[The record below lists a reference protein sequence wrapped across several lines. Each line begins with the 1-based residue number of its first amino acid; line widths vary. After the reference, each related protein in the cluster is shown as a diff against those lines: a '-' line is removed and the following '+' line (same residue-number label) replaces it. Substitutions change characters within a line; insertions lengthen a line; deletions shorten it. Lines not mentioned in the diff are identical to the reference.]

1 MNSTKTRTFMV
12 AAVASLV
19 IADEGF
25 AQQAPTRTIS
35 EIFDGVYRATNNNHG
50 TVFMVTSEGI
60 VLADPITTDFA
71 MWLKGEFD
79 SRFGVPVRYVVYSHH
94 HWDHVTGGGVFSDTA
109 QYVGHANMLN
119 HLALPP
125 VSTRL
130 TDVEGQYAPLADLDL
145 NDDGIIDRDEAQS
158 MENARF
164 AGFDADKNGDISGA
178 ELMRGP
184 ISLVHPPNI
193 TYTEE
198 IQISL
203 GGKRVKMNWVGEM
216 NHSFDSSMISFPDA
230 SVLFL
235 VDFVTFGRLPYM
247 EMDYELGMYREWMT
261 AIRDAEEFSK
271 SFDYVATGHGPMGA
285 STNVTEWREYFEAL
299 EAAVAAGIAD
309 GQSLE
314 VMQETIK
321 LPVYSHWA
329 GYNWLDLNVLGMYH
343 FLTD

>member
-1 MNSTKTRTFMV
+1 MNNTKTRAFMI

-25 AQQAPTRTIS
+25 TQQSPTRTIS
-35 EIFDGVYRATNNNHG
+35 EIVDGVYRATNNNHG

-60 VLADPITTDFA
+60 VLADPITTDFS
-71 MWLKGEFD
+71 MWLRGEFD
-79 SRFGVPVRYVVYSHH
+79 ARFGVPVRYVIYSHH
-94 HWDHVTGGGVFSDTA
+94 HWDHATGGGVFSDTA
-109 QYVGHANMLN
+109 QYVGHTNMLN

-125 VSTRL
+125 ASTRL
-130 TDVEGQYAPLADLDL
+130 IDVEGQYASLAGLDL

-158 MENARF
+158 MENAQF
-164 AGFDADKNGDISGA
+164 AGFDADKNGGISGA

-193 TYTEE
+193 TYTDE

-247 EMDYELGMYREWMT
+247 EMDYEIGMYEEWMA

-299 EAAVAAGIAD
+299 EAAVAAGLAD
-309 GQSLE
+309 DQSLE
-314 VMQETIK
+314 AMQETIK

>member
-35 EIFDGVYRATNNNHG
+35 EIVDGVYRATNNNHG

-71 MWLKGEFD
+71 MWLRGEFD
-79 SRFGVPVRYVVYSHH
+79 ARFGVPVRYVVYSHH
-94 HWDHVTGGGVFSDTA
+94 HWDHATGGGVFSDTA

-125 VSTRL
+125 ASTRL
-130 TDVEGQYAPLADLDL
+130 IDVEGQYAPLAGLDL
-145 NDDGIIDRDEAQS
+145 NDDDIIDRDEAQS
-158 MENARF
+158 MESARF
-164 AGFDADKNGDISGA
+164 AGFDADKNGAISGA

-193 TYTEE
+193 TYTDE

-203 GGKRVKMNWVGEM
+203 GGRRVRMNWVGEM
-216 NHSFDSSMISFPDA
+216 NHSFDSSMISFPDQ
-230 SVLFL
+230 
-235 VDFVTFGRLPYM
+235 
-247 EMDYELGMYREWMT
+247 
-261 AIRDAEEFSK
+261 
-271 SFDYVATGHGPMGA
+271 GA
-285 STNVTEWREYFEAL
+285 SSSSILSKACWRGRSWERTTWPSFSRTSMRRPSSMTTIEDSR
-299 EAAVAAGIAD
+299 VVPRAD
-309 GQSLE
+309 RWGLR
-314 VMQETIK
+314 
-321 LPVYSHWA
+321 
-329 GYNWLDLNVLGMYH
+329 
-343 FLTD
+343 

>member
-1 MNSTKTRTFMV
+1 MNNTKTRAFMI

-25 AQQAPTRTIS
+25 TQQPPTRTIS
-35 EIFDGVYRATNNNHG
+35 EIVDGVYRATNNNHG

-79 SRFGVPVRYVVYSHH
+79 ARFSVPVRYVVYSHH
-94 HWDHVTGGGVFSDTA
+94 HWDHATGGGVFSDTA
-109 QYVGHANMLN
+109 QYVGHTNMLN

-125 VSTRL
+125 ASTRL
-130 TDVEGQYAPLADLDL
+130 IDVEGQYASLAGLDL

-158 MENARF
+158 MENAQF
-164 AGFDADKNGDISGA
+164 AGFDADKNGGISSA

-193 TYTEE
+193 TYTDE

-247 EMDYELGMYREWMT
+247 EMDYEIGMYEEWMV

-299 EAAVAAGIAD
+299 EAAVAAGLAD
-309 GQSLE
+309 DQSLE
-314 VMQETIK
+314 AMQETIK